1 MQSYLSQ
8 LLYAAI
14 IFVFSVFVVQR
25 FFFSLIVLFADFLL
39 ALDKTY
45 SN

>member
-14 IFVFSVFVVQR
+14 IFVFSVFVV
-25 FFFSLIVLFADFLL
+25 FVLFADFLL